1 MNEEIRH
8 LIDQVKAEKDPFQKA
23 KLILHLK
30 TDKQIPLHEI
40 SERIEIK
47 PSYTSHLL
55 RLLKLPPLVVDGY
68 SSDLISISHLFIIS
82 RLHSEGEMIDVY
94 ERVLSDNFTSAQTE
108 ELVRERLYGLK
119 SEGEHLTKEKIAE
132 FVQRQEAKGRKVRV
146 IQTRR
151 KGKLILEVEGDLL
164 TTTRELT
171 KLTDILDQATNEE
184 EEQGPSGQKVSDSP
198 QPQSYS
204 SESNEKI
211 PVL

>member
-1 MNEEIRH
+1 MNEEIRR
-8 LIDQVKAEKDPFQKA
+8 LIDEVKAEKDPFQKA
-23 KLILHLK
+23 KHILHLK

-40 SERIEIK
+40 SERIEMK

-68 SSDLISISHLFIIS
+68 QSGLISISHLFIIS

-94 ERVLSDNFTSAQTE
+94 EKVLSDNLTSAQTE

-119 SEGEHLTKEKIAE
+119 SAGEHLTKEKIAE
-132 FVQRQEAKGRKVRV
+132 FVQSQKAKGRQVKV

-151 KGKLILEVEGDLL
+151 KGKLILEVAGDLL
-164 TTTRELT
+164 TTTKELT
-171 KLTDILDQATNEE
+171 KLTEILDHTKSEE
-184 EEQGPSGQKVSDSP
+184 EGQDSP
-198 QPQSYS
+198 QSQSYS
-204 SESNEKI
+204 SESSEKI